1 MCEFVRERECV
12 RASACERVR
21 VRARESVCA
30 CAIGFKVRVLCEGK
44 SFGIF
49 SYKKT
54 TQGVFCGRGSVV
66 ILETVLNEKH
76 STLS

>member
-49 SYKKT
+49 SYKKRLR
-54 TQGVFCGRGSVV
+54 VCSVGGAQ
-66 ILETVLNEKH
+66 
-76 STLS
+76 LSS